1 MSIISPCDICR
12 DTGRVRNRMAA
23 LFSPNGLPIPSDMV
37 DCSCKN
43 IKKEDTDVFEM
54 MAWRSMTEKEIIER
68 IVLDFLRV
76 QKREDDPHRIRPSIG
91 RPRVEAYL
99 ARLVERYGGKLGGL
113 SRNKLV
119 SKVMN
124 RMEARERKETRA
136 RYDRR
141 S

>member
-1 MSIISPCDICR
+1 M
-12 DTGRVRNRMAA
+12 GA
-23 LFSPNGLPIPSDMV
+23 LFGPNGLPIPGDMV

-43 IKKEDTDVFEM
+43 IKKADTDVFEM

-68 IVLDFLRV
+68 IVFDFLGPEKQEV
-76 QKREDDPHRIRPSIG
+76 DPRKFPTSIG

-124 RMEARERKETRA
+124 RMEARERKEAKA
-136 RYDRR
+136 RWAAYDRR